1 MAKKQEVVDLPEI
14 KVKKFKIRIVGDTP
28 FIVHAW
34 SEKAKKEMLDVQTG
48 KPKKAKEPKNPV
60 ADFINSMYW
69 LTPMPEEMTEK
80 AFESAIKK
88 GAKFGMPVVMFKKAA
103 ANGARLN
110 GAAKF
115 NNEVFARMWVVG
127 DAGGGEYA
135 TIKGNLKVSKD
146 NIVPTMREDMVKIGG
161 VTKVADLRYRGE
173 FKNWSVDLEV
183 TINSGI
189 TSIEE
194 VINYLN
200 LGGFSAG
207 VGEWRINKGGIH
219 GAYHCEMCK

>member
-1 MAKKQEVVDLPEI
+1 MATKKEKEVVVDVP
-14 KVKKFKIRIVGDTP
+14 KVSVKRFKVRIVGDTP
-28 FIVHAW
+28 FIAHAW
-34 SEKAKKEMLDVQTG
+34 SEKAKREMLDNQTG

-80 AFESAIKK
+80 AFEDAVKK

-103 ANGARLN
+103 AKGARLN

-115 NNEVFARMWVVG
+115 NNEVFARMWITG
-127 DAGGGEYA
+127 DAGEFA
-135 TIKGNLKVSKD
+135 TIKTAPETAPV
-146 NIVPTMREDMVKIGG
+146 MREDMVKIGG
-161 VTKVADLRYRGE
+161 ATKVADLRYRGE
-173 FKNWSVDLEV
+173 FRDWSVELNIA
-183 TINSGI
+183 INSNI
-189 TSIEE
+189 ASIEE

-207 VGEWRINKGGIH
+207 VGEWRINKGGIF
-219 GAYHCEMCK
+219 GAYHCEI